1 MNYSVYYLSDT
12 GRVRQLNEDSVRV
25 ERPSD
30 PTIAGKWGDLY
41 VVADG
46 MGGHESGEV
55 ASRIAIETIAQ
66 VYYRTNGMPTDEAL
80 AHAIEKANAEIFR
93 RAQEEDRHGMGTTVV
108 AAARVGNKIHLAHV
122 GDSRIYLIRDNK
134 IKPLTEDHS
143 MVAEQV
149 AAGLLTPEEAERHP
163 YRNVISRAVG
173 TAPQVEVEISQS
185 SPLELREGDVILLC
199 SDGLTEHVKA
209 PQIRQ
214 LVANRP
220 PESAAHALIQA
231 ANNGGGSDN
240 ISVIILRVGEVK
252 TDTATTA
259 VMPVG
264 DAITEPNPVLDT
276 PEVAAAKLSAPTA
289 APVSVIP
296 AERSGMNWGRWL
308 LLGVFLG
315 LLVSGGY
322 YVVTT
327 FILTPPQPPPVV
339 ATATPTATVPV
350 DATPAATTAPLPTEA
365 PALSPTVAPA
375 TPAIEPTL
383 APLPTLPQ
391 PAN

>member
-1 MNYSVYYLSDT
+1 MNYTVYSLSDT
-12 GRVRQLNEDSVRV
+12 GRVRQLNEDSLRV

-30 PTIAGKWGDLY
+30 PSIAGKWGDLY

-55 ASRIAIETIAQ
+55 ASKIAIETIAQ
-66 VYYRTNGMPTDEAL
+66 VYYRANGMPTDEAL
-80 AHAIEKANAEIFR
+80 AYAIEQANAEIFR

-108 AAARVGNKIHLAHV
+108 AAARIGNKIFLAHV
-122 GDSRIYLIRDNK
+122 GDSRIYLIRDGK
-134 IKPLTEDHS
+134 IKALTQDHS

-185 SPLELREGDVILLC
+185 SPLELREGDVVLLC

-214 LVANRP
+214 IVGNRAA
-220 PESAAHALIQA
+220 ESAAHALIQA

-240 ISVIILRVGEVK
+240 ISVIILRVGEVRS
-252 TDTATTA
+252 DTATTA

-264 DAITEPNPVLDT
+264 DAITEPNPVLDP
-276 PEVAAAKLSAPTA
+276 PEAVAARLATASAPPTK
-289 APVSVIP
+289 
-296 AERSGMNWGRWL
+296 GGGGWGWGRL
-308 LLGVFLG
+308 ILLGIIIG
-315 LLVSGGY
+315 LIISGGY
-322 YVVTT
+322 
-327 FILTPPQPPPVV
+327 FALNPSMFSPPVV
-339 ATATPTATVPV
+339 ATVTPEVTVEPTV
-350 DATPAATTAPLPTEA
+350 STAPLPTSTQRPA
-365 PALSPTVAPA
+365 PSPTTPPA
-375 TPAIEPTL
+375 TPEGNPTL

>member
-1 MNYSVYYLSDT
+1 MKYSVYSLSDT

-30 PTIAGKWGDLY
+30 ATIAGKWGDLY

-55 ASRIAIETIAQ
+55 ASKIAIETIARA
-66 VYYRTNGMPTDEAL
+66 YYSANGMPTDEAL
-80 AHAIEKANAEIFR
+80 AHAIKEANAEIFR

-108 AAARVGNKIHLAHV
+108 AAARIGNKIHLAHV
-122 GDSRIYLIRDNK
+122 GDSRIYLIRDGK
-134 IKPLTEDHS
+134 IKALTQDHS

-173 TAPQVEVEISQS
+173 TTPQVEVEISAS

-214 LVANRP
+214 IVANRAA
-220 PESAAHALIQA
+220 ESAAHALIQA

-240 ISVIILRVGEVK
+240 ISVILLRVGDVQ

-264 DAITEPNPVLDT
+264 DAITEPNPVLA
-276 PEVAAAKLSAPTA
+276 PASEVAARLADAPPPPTK
-289 APVSVIP
+289 
-296 AERSGMNWGRWL
+296 RRGGF
-308 LLGVFLG
+308 GG
-315 LLVSGGY
+315 LLMSALIVALVIVGGY
-322 YVVTT
+322 FALNT
-327 FILTPPQPPPVV
+327 FVFVPPVA
-339 ATATPTATVPV
+339 ATATPAVTIEATM
-350 DATPAATTAPLPTEA
+350 TTAPLPTNTTR
-365 PALSPTVAPA
+365 PARTSTPRPPTA
-375 TPAIEPTL
+375 TVEPTL

-391 PAN
+391 PAP

>member
-1 MNYSVYYLSDT
+1 MKYSVYSLSDT
-12 GRVRQLNEDSVRV
+12 GRVRQLNEDSLRV

-30 PTIAGKWGDLY
+30 ATIASKWGDLY

-55 ASRIAIETIAQ
+55 ASKIAIETIGNT
-66 VYYRTNGMPTDEAL
+66 YYRTNGMPTDEAL

-108 AAARVGNKIHLAHV
+108 AAARIGNKLFLAHV
-122 GDSRIYLIRDNK
+122 GDSRIYLIRDGK
-134 IKPLTEDHS
+134 IKPLTQDHS

-173 TAPQVEVEISQS
+173 TAPQVEVEISKS
-185 SPLELREGDVILLC
+185 SPLELREGDVVLLC

-214 LVANRP
+214 LVGNR
-220 PESAAHALIQA
+220 SADAAAHALIQA

-240 ISVIILRVGEVK
+240 ISVIILRVGDVR
-252 TDTATTA
+252 TDTHTTA

-264 DAITEPNPVLDT
+264 DAITEPNPVLT
-276 PEVAAAKLSAPTA
+276 PPAEVASRLAEAGAST
-289 APVSVIP
+289 PVK
-296 AERSGMNWGRWL
+296 GFNWGRYL
-308 LLGVFLG
+308 LLGVIGG
-315 LLVSGGY
+315 LIIAGGY
-322 YVVTT
+322 FALNTYVFT
-327 FILTPPQPPPVV
+327 PPVV
-339 ATATPTATVPV
+339 VTATPSVTVEATV
-350 DATPAATTAPLPTEA
+350 TTAPLPTSTRRPAATRPAATVTAQRA
-365 PALSPTVAPA
+365 PTLEPL
-375 TPAIEPTL
+375 PTL
-383 APLPTLPQ
+383 APPG
-391 PAN
+391 N

>member
-1 MNYSVYYLSDT
+1 MKYSVYSLSDT

-30 PTIAGKWGDLY
+30 AAIASKWGDLY

-55 ASRIAIETIAQ
+55 ASKIAIETIGRA
-66 VYYRTNGMPTDEAL
+66 YYSANRMLTDEAL
-80 AHAIEKANAEIFR
+80 AYAIKEANAEIFR

-108 AAARVGNKIHLAHV
+108 AAARIGNKIHLAHV
-122 GDSRIYLIRDNK
+122 GDSRIYLIRDGK
-134 IKPLTEDHS
+134 IKALTQDHS

-173 TAPQVEVEISQS
+173 TTPQVEVEISAS

-214 LVANRP
+214 IVGNRAA
-220 PESAAHALIQA
+220 ESAAHALIQA

-240 ISVIILRVGEVK
+240 ISVIILRVGEVQ

-264 DAITEPNPVLDT
+264 DAITEPNPVLAPASEVAARLADAPPPPTKRRGIGWGGLLLGALIVAGVIVGGYFALNTFVFTPPVAATTT
-276 PEVAAAKLSAPTA
+276 PEVT
-289 APVSVIP
+289 V
-296 AERSGMNWGRWL
+296 E
-308 LLGVFLG
+308 
-315 LLVSGGY
+315 
-322 YVVTT
+322 
-327 FILTPPQPPPVV
+327 
-339 ATATPTATVPV
+339 ATM
-350 DATPAATTAPLPTEA
+350 TTAPLPTNTTR
-365 PALSPTVAPA
+365 PASTSTAEPA
-375 TPAIEPTL
+375 TPTVEPTL
-383 APLPTLPQ
+383 MPLPTLPQ
-391 PAN
+391 PAP

>member
-1 MNYSVYYLSDT
+1 MKYSVYSLSDT

-30 PTIAGKWGDLY
+30 ATIAGKWGDLY

-55 ASRIAIETIAQ
+55 ASKIAIETIARA
-66 VYYRTNGMPTDEAL
+66 YYSANGMPTDEAL
-80 AHAIEKANAEIFR
+80 AHAIKEANAEIFR

-108 AAARVGNKIHLAHV
+108 AAARIGNKIHLAHV
-122 GDSRIYLIRDNK
+122 GDSRIYLIRDGK
-134 IKPLTEDHS
+134 IKALTQDHS

-173 TAPQVEVEISQS
+173 TTPQVEVEISAS
-185 SPLELREGDVILLC
+185 SPLDLREGDVILLC

-214 LVANRP
+214 IVTNRAA
-220 PESAAHALIQA
+220 ESAAHALIQA

-240 ISVIILRVGEVK
+240 ISVIILRVGDVQ
-252 TDTATTA
+252 TDTAMTA

-264 DAITEPNPVLDT
+264 DAITEPNPVLA
-276 PEVAAAKLSAPTA
+276 PASEVAARLADAPPPTK
-289 APVSVIP
+289 
-296 AERSGMNWGRWL
+296 RGG
-308 LLGVFLG
+308 GGFGG
-315 LLVSGGY
+315 LLISALIVALVIVGGY
-322 YVVTT
+322 FALNT
-327 FILTPPQPPPVV
+327 FVFTPPVA
-339 ATATPTATVPV
+339 ATATPAVTIEAT
-350 DATPAATTAPLPTEA
+350 TTTAPLPTNTTR
-365 PALSPTVAPA
+365 PARTSTPRPPTA
-375 TPAIEPTL
+375 TVEPTL

-391 PAN
+391 PAP

>member
-12 GRVRQLNEDSVRV
+12 GRVRQLNEDSIRV

-30 PTIAGKWGDLY
+30 PAIAGKWGDLY

-55 ASRIAIETIAQ
+55 ASKIAIETIAQ
-66 VYYRTNGMPTDEAL
+66 VYYRANGMPTDEAL
-80 AHAIEKANAEIFR
+80 AYAIEQANAEIFR

-108 AAARVGNKIHLAHV
+108 AAARIGSKIYLAHV
-122 GDSRIYLIRDNK
+122 GDSRIYLIRDGK
-134 IKPLTEDHS
+134 IKPLTQDHS

-185 SPLELREGDVILLC
+185 SPLELREGDVVLLC

-214 LVANRP
+214 IVGNRAA
-220 PESAAHALIQA
+220 ESAAHALIQA

-240 ISVIILRVGEVK
+240 ISVIILRVGDVR

-264 DAITEPNPVLDT
+264 DAITEPNPVLET
-276 PEVAAAKLSAPTA
+276 PEVAAARLATA
-289 APVSVIP
+289 AAAAPP
-296 AERSGMNWGRWL
+296 TKRGGGWGRL
-308 LLGVFLG
+308 LFLGVIGGLIIAGGYLAINYFLG
-315 LLVSGGY
+315 A
-322 YVVTT
+322 
-327 FILTPPQPPPVV
+327 PPAV
-339 ATATPTATVPV
+339 ATATPTATV
-350 DATPAATTAPLPTEA
+350 AAEPTITVTTAPLP
-365 PALSPTVAPA
+365 SQAPA
-375 TPAIEPTL
+375 TSPTPPPVTPEVEPTL

-391 PAN
+391 PVN